1 MVLVLVFTEVYIVF
15 LQNPSLQMMFEGV
28 LSGQN
33 ASRVTAEH
41 LLQLDYFTKPI
52 QEQIASPEPVTQ
64 IASPDPVSQI
74 ASPEPV
80 SQIASLEHVSQI
92 AYPEPV
98 SPVTTETVVEAAT
111 KPPVIKNIN
120 EPMEIG
126 VFRAEDYM

>member
-1 MVLVLVFTEVYIVF
+1 
-15 LQNPSLQMMFEGV
+15 MMFEGV

-52 QEQIASPEPVTQ
+52 QE
-64 IASPDPVSQI
+64 QI